1 MHERGCAC
9 VTAQKWK
16 TSFGSQP
23 YPSNVGFRNRTLVI
37 GFAWQVPLP
46 TEQAYQ
52 PTNAVS
58 CWNVALA
65 LIPEDLWNLDLN
77 TGQDIQDCHE

>member
-37 GFAWQVPLP
+37 GVAWQVPLP
-46 TEQAYQ
+46 TKQAYQ
-52 PTNAVS
+52 PQNAVS

-77 TGQDIQDCHE
+77 PGQDIQDCQE